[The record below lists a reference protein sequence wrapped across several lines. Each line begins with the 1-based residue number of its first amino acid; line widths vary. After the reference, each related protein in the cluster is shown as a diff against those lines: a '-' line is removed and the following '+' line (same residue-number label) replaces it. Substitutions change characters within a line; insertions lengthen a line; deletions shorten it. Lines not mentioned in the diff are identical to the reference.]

1 VTEAR
6 LKNLRAEIDR
16 LDDEILS
23 LLNRR
28 AQAVIEVGKIKSERN
43 LRFYVPEREVEI
55 LRRISAGN
63 PGPFPNDALKAVYRE
78 IISASLAL
86 EKPLSVAF
94 LGPRA
99 TFTHLACLKHFG
111 ESAVYIPQINV
122 SEVFDAVERDVAD
135 FGVVP
140 IENSSEGI
148 VSNTL
153 DMFVD
158 HNLLISGE
166 ILVEVAHDLLS
177 VTGDLEHVRKVYS
190 HPHAISQCRG
200 GSSGTCA
207 PSPYS
212 TWRAP
217 GGGGAG
223 GGRPVGAAIAG
234 RRRPRSTASE
244 HPEADPGQHEQL
256 YPFHH
261 HREDRAEADR
271 QRQDVD
277 PVRREGR
284 GRGPPS
290 YAGAVREVPGQ
301 PHQDRIPARQ
311 DKGVGIPL
319 LPRHGGA
326 HLGRAGGE
334 GRGRAP
340 DAGPILENPGILSP
354 GHLTAPPLFRRHF
367 RQGDR
372 RRADS

>member
-6 LKNLRAEIDR
+6 LKELRAEIDR

-28 AQAVIEVGKIKSERN
+28 AQAVVEVGKIKSERN

-55 LRRISAGN
+55 LRRISAAN

-78 IISASLAL
+78 IISASLSL

-111 ESAVYIPQINV
+111 ESAGYLPQINV
-122 SEVFDAVERDVAD
+122 SEVFDAVERGVAD

-158 HNLLISGE
+158 HHLQICGE

-177 VTGDLEHVRKVYS
+177 VTGDLEHVKKVYS

-200 GSSGTCA
+200 WLERNLRSIPIFDVESTGRAAELAADDPSS
-207 PSPYS
+207 
-212 TWRAP
+212 
-217 GGGGAG
+217 
-223 GGRPVGAAIAG
+223 AAIAG
-234 RRRPRSTASE
+234 EAAAKIYGLKSIRKRIQDNTNNVTRFIIIGKIAPKRTGNDKTSILFAARDEVGALHLMLEPFAKYQVNLTKIESRPVKTKAWEYLFFLDMEGHISAEPVAKAVDELRTRAQYLKILGS
-244 HPEADPGQHEQL
+244 
-256 YPFHH
+256 YP
-261 HREDRAEADR
+261 RA
-271 QRQDVD
+271 
-277 PVRREGR
+277 
-284 GRGPPS
+284 
-290 YAGAVREVPGQ
+290 
-301 PHQDRIPARQ
+301 I
-311 DKGVGIPL
+311 
-319 LPRHGGA
+319 
-326 HLGRAGGE
+326 
-334 GRGRAP
+334 
-340 DAGPILENPGILSP
+340 
-354 GHLTAPPLFRRHF
+354 
-367 RQGDR
+367 
-372 RRADS
+372 